1 MRTST
6 KFKTMSLLFV
16 TVFVIL
22 GVIAGGL
29 QFGQMMVTREQV
41 KHYNTPKSDKE
52 LAVSDNVYKEFN
64 ETLNKAKEIKVKK
77 QLISW
82 GDKWTV
88 YADDKEVGTIQGRA
102 LYLIGD
108 VYVLSNNKGQMIAAE
123 EENWNFGLQDNSA
136 SFFNNNKEK
145 VGLLK
150 QNWSWFLYDFE
161 IWQGNKV
168 VGRVQEKFNW
178 TLTVD
183 IKNAETNEIEWH
195 VNKKLLSFGSE
206 LTIEKKNQKDISGL
220 EAVWTTVIMNEMSE
234 HDSKKSSHNNN

>member
-1 MRTST
+1 MRTSRR
-6 KFKTMSLLFV
+6 FKTMSLLFV

-22 GVIAGGL
+22 GVIAGGI
-29 QFGQMMVTREQV
+29 QIGQMIVTREQV
-41 KHYNTPKSDKE
+41 KHYNTPKTTDE
-52 LAVSDNVYKEFN
+52 QTVSDNAYKEFN
-64 ETLNKAKEIKVKK
+64 EILNKAKEIKVKK

-88 YADDKEVGTIQGRA
+88 YANGEEIGTIQGRA

-136 SFFNNNKEK
+136 TFFNNKKEQ
-145 VGLLK
+145 VGLLQ

-161 IWQGNKV
+161 ILRGSKV
-168 VGRVQEKFNW
+168 VGKVQEKFNW
-178 TLTVD
+178 TLSID
-183 IKNAETNEIEWH
+183 IKNAETNDVEWH
-195 VNKKLLSFGSE
+195 VSKKLLSLGSE

-220 EAVWTTVIMNEMSE
+220 EAVWTTVIVNEMSE
-234 HDSKKSSHNNN
+234 HDSSKSSKNDN

>member
-1 MRTST
+1 MRTSRR
-6 KFKTMSLLFV
+6 FKTMSLLFV
-16 TVFVIL
+16 AVFVIL

-52 LAVSDNVYKEFN
+52 LTVSDNAYKEFN
-64 ETLNKAKEIKVKK
+64 EILNKAKEIKVKK

-88 YADDKEVGTIQGRA
+88 YADGEEIGIIQGRA

-123 EENWNFGLQDNSA
+123 EENWNFGLQDNSTT
-136 SFFNNNKEK
+136 FFNNNKEQ
-145 VGLLK
+145 VGLL
-150 QNWSWFLYDFE
+150 QQSWSWFLYDFE

-168 VGRVQEKFNW
+168 VGKVQEKFNW
-178 TLTVD
+178 TLSID
-183 IKNAETNEIEWH
+183 IKNAETNDIEWH
-195 VNKKLLSFGSE
+195 VTKKLLSLGSE

>member
-16 TVFVIL
+16 AVFVIL

-52 LAVSDNVYKEFN
+52 LTVSDNAYNEFN
-64 ETLNKAKEIKVKK
+64 ETLNNAKEIKVKK

-88 YADDKEVGTIQGRA
+88 YADDKEIGTIQGRA
-102 LYLIGD
+102 LYMIGD
-108 VYVLSNNKGQMIAAE
+108 VYVLSDNKGQMIAAE

-136 SFFNNNKEK
+136 SFFNNKKEN

-161 IWQGNKV
+161 ILRGSKV

-178 TLTVD
+178 TLSID

-195 VNKKLLSFGSE
+195 VSKKLLSLGSE
-206 LTIEKKNQKDISGL
+206 LTIEKKDQKDISGL

-234 HDSKKSSHNNN
+234 HDSNKSSKNDN

>member
-1 MRTST
+1 MRTSRR
-6 KFKTMSLLFV
+6 FKTMSLLFV
-16 TVFVIL
+16 AVFVIL

-52 LAVSDNVYKEFN
+52 LTVSDNAYEEFN
-64 ETLNKAKEIKVKK
+64 ETLDNAKEIKVKK

-88 YADDKEVGTIQGRA
+88 YADDKEIGTIQGLA
-102 LYLIGD
+102 LYMIGD

-136 SFFNNNKEK
+136 TFFNNKKEQ
-145 VGLLK
+145 VGLLQ

-161 IWQGNKV
+161 ILRGSKV
-168 VGRVQEKFNW
+168 VGKVQEKFNW

-183 IKNAETNEIEWH
+183 IKNAEINEIEWH
-195 VNKKLLSFGSE
+195 VSKKLLSLGSE

-220 EAVWTTVIMNEMSE
+220 EAVWTTVIVNEMSE
-234 HDSKKSSHNNN
+234 HDSNKSSKNDN